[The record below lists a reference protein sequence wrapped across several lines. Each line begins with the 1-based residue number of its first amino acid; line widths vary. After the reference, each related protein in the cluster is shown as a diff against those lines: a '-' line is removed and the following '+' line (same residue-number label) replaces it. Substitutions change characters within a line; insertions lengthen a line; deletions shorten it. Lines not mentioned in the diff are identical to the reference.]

1 MSINL
6 DPYQVFMI
14 ATISLGAFFGL
25 AKLIAKQTLESI
37 NDKLGAFKEIKDAIK
52 ELTQSVN
59 NTERDLLR
67 IKLDIA
73 QQYVRKDDFIRLEQ
87 HITNELR
94 ALGDKIDTLKE
105 SNKP

>member
-1 MSINL
+1 MIINL
-6 DPYQVFMI
+6 EPYQLFMI

-25 AKLIAKQTLESI
+25 AKLIAKQTLASI
-37 NDKLGAFKEIKDAIK
+37 NEKLDAFKEIKDAIK

-59 NTERDLLR
+59 NTEQDLLR

-94 ALGDKIDTLKE
+94 ALGEKIDTLKGAR
-105 SNKP
+105 KP

>member
-37 NDKLGAFKEIKDAIK
+37 NEKLGAFKEIKDAIK

-94 ALGDKIDTLKE
+94 ALGDKIDTLKG